1 LYKFTTM
8 KLNHTSKKTWSVLF
22 FVSFLI
28 HFFSACQNSVQPWE
42 SFGDITTETR
52 TLGSFHGLD
61 VNHDIELFITQDS
74 TKPAH
79 IEITYGQ
86 NVIPGITTEIQNGVL
101 SIRNSN
107 KAKWLRKLNIQPKCT
122 LNLHQ
127 IDDIHLEGNAKV
139 ICIDTLYSQAIHCT
153 VNSVENQNLL
163 VFCGQFYGG
172 VMNSSNVKLSGQA
185 TIFSWSCEKGGGLD
199 ASDLRSD
206 DVYLYHFTI
215 KDVFV
220 NPSKQFDAHLFNS
233 GNAYYF
239 TTPTY
244 KFKESTRGTG
254 QVKLKKP

>member
-1 LYKFTTM
+1 M
-8 KLNHTSKKTWSVLF
+8 KPKHTQKSSWSVFIIAL
-22 FVSFLI
+22 FLI
-28 HFFSACQNSVQPWE
+28 HFFSGCENSAQPWQ
-42 SFGDITTETR
+42 SFGDITTESR
-52 TLGSFHGLD
+52 TLGSFHGLE
-61 VNHDIELFITQDS
+61 VNHDIQLFVTQDT
-74 TKPAH
+74 TKPEH
-79 IEITYGQ
+79 IEITYGK
-86 NVIPGITTEIQNGVL
+86 NVIPGITTEILNGVL
-101 SIRNSN
+101 SIKNSN

-139 ICIDTLYSQAIHCT
+139 NCIDTLYSQAIHCT
-153 VNSVENQNLL
+153 VNSVEDQNLL

-172 VMNSSNVKLSGQA
+172 VTNSGNVKLSGQA

-199 ASDLRSD
+199 ATELRSD

-220 NPSKQFDAHLFNS
+220 NPSKQFEANLFNS

-244 KFKESTRGTG
+244 KFKESAQGKG

>member
-1 LYKFTTM
+1 M
-8 KLNHTSKKTWSVLF
+8 KPKHTQKSSWSVFIIAL
-22 FVSFLI
+22 FLI
-28 HFFSACQNSVQPWE
+28 HFFSGCENSAQPWQ
-42 SFGDITTETR
+42 SFGEITTESR
-52 TLGSFHGLD
+52 TLGSFHGLE
-61 VNHDIELFITQDS
+61 VNHDIQLFVTQDT
-74 TKPAH
+74 TKPEH
-79 IEITYGQ
+79 IEITYGK
-86 NVIPGITTEIQNGVL
+86 NVIPGITTEILNGVL
-101 SIRNSN
+101 SIKNSN

-139 ICIDTLYSQAIHCT
+139 NCIDTLYSQAIHCT
-153 VNSVENQNLL
+153 VNSVEDQNLL
-163 VFCGQFYGG
+163 IFCGQLYGG
-172 VMNSSNVKLSGQA
+172 VMNSGNVKFSGQA

-199 ASDLRSD
+199 ATELRSD

-220 NPSKQFDAHLFNS
+220 NPSKQFEANLFNS

-244 KFKESTRGTG
+244 KFKESAQGKG

>member
-1 LYKFTTM
+1 MYKFTTM

-127 IDDIHLEGNAKV
+127 INDIHLEGNAKV

>member
-1 LYKFTTM
+1 MYKFTAM
-8 KLNHTSKKTWSVLF
+8 KPKHTQKSSWSDFIIAL
-22 FVSFLI
+22 FLI
-28 HFFSACQNSVQPWE
+28 HFFSGCENSAQPWQ
-42 SFGDITTETR
+42 SFGDITTESR
-52 TLGSFHGLD
+52 TLGSFHGLE
-61 VNHDIELFITQDS
+61 VNHDIQLFVTQDT
-74 TKPAH
+74 TKPEH
-79 IEITYGQ
+79 IEITYGK
-86 NVIPGITTEIQNGVL
+86 NVIPGITTEILNGVL
-101 SIRNSN
+101 SIKNSN

-139 ICIDTLYSQAIHCT
+139 NCIDTLYSQAIHCT
-153 VNSVENQNLL
+153 VNSVEDQNLL
-163 VFCGQFYGG
+163 VFCGQLYGG
-172 VMNSSNVKLSGQA
+172 VMNSGNVKFSGQA

-199 ASDLRSD
+199 ATDLRSD

-220 NPSKQFDAHLFNS
+220 NPSKQFEANLFNS

-244 KFKESTRGTG
+244 KFKESAQGKG

>member
-1 LYKFTTM
+1 M
-8 KLNHTSKKTWSVLF
+8 KPTQTQKNHWSVFIFALF
-22 FVSFLI
+22 FI
-28 HFFSACQNSVQPWE
+28 QFFSACQNSVQPWE
-42 SFGDITTETR
+42 SFGDITSETR

-61 VNHDIELFITQDS
+61 VNQDIELFITQDS

-79 IEITYGQ
+79 VEITYGK
-86 NVIPGITTEIQNGVL
+86 NVIPGITTEITNGVL
-101 SIRNSN
+101 SIKNSN

-127 IDDIHLEGNAKV
+127 IDNIHLEGNAKV

-153 VNSVENQNLL
+153 VNSVEDQNLL

-199 ASDLRSD
+199 ATDLRSD

-239 TTPTY
+239 ATPTY
-244 KFKESTRGTG
+244 KFKESARGTG

>member
-1 LYKFTTM
+1 M
-8 KLNHTSKKTWSVLF
+8 KLNHTPKKTWSVLF

-28 HFFSACQNSVQPWE
+28 HFLPSCQNSAQPWE
-42 SFGDITTETR
+42 SFGDITTKTR

-61 VNHDIELFITQDS
+61 VNQDIELFITQDS
-74 TKPAH
+74 TKPTH
-79 IEITYGQ
+79 IEITYGK
-86 NVIPGITTEIQNGVL
+86 NVIPGITTEITNGVL
-101 SIRNSN
+101 SIKNSN
-107 KAKWLRKLNIQPKCT
+107 KAKWLRKLNIQPRCT

-127 IDDIHLEGNAKV
+127 IDDINLEGNAKV

-153 VNSVENQNLL
+153 VNSVEDQNLL
-163 VFCGQFYGG
+163 VFCGQLYGG
-172 VMNSSNVKLSGQA
+172 VTNSSNVKLSGQA

-199 ASDLRSD
+199 ASKLRSD

-220 NPSKQFDAHLFNS
+220 NPSKQFDANLFNS

-244 KFKESTRGTG
+244 KFKESAQGTG

>member
-1 LYKFTTM
+1 M
-8 KLNHTSKKTWSVLF
+8 KLNNTPKKTWSVLF
-22 FVSFLI
+22 FVLFLI
-28 HFFSACQNSVQPWE
+28 QLFPGCQNSAQPWE

-61 VNHDIELFITQDS
+61 VNQDIELFITQDS
-74 TKPAH
+74 TKPTH

-101 SIRNSN
+101 SIKNSN

-127 IDDIHLEGNAKV
+127 ISDIHLEGNAKV

-153 VNSVENQNLL
+153 VNSVEDQNLL

-215 KDVFV
+215 KDIFV
-220 NPSKQFDAHLFNS
+220 NPSKQFDVHLFNS

>member
-1 LYKFTTM
+1 M
-8 KLNHTSKKTWSVLF
+8 KPKHTQKSSWSVFIIAL
-22 FVSFLI
+22 FLI
-28 HFFSACQNSVQPWE
+28 HFFSGCENSAQPWQ
-42 SFGDITTETR
+42 SFGDITTESR
-52 TLGSFHGLD
+52 TLGSFHGLE
-61 VNHDIELFITQDS
+61 VNHDIQLFVTQDT
-74 TKPAH
+74 TKPEH
-79 IEITYGQ
+79 IEITYGK
-86 NVIPGITTEIQNGVL
+86 NVIPGIITEILNGVL
-101 SIRNSN
+101 SIKNSN

-139 ICIDTLYSQAIHCT
+139 NCIDTLYSQAIHCT
-153 VNSVENQNLL
+153 VNSVEDQNLL
-163 VFCGQFYGG
+163 VFCGQLYGG
-172 VMNSSNVKLSGQA
+172 VMNSGNVKFSGQA

-199 ASDLRSD
+199 ATDLRSD

-220 NPSKQFDAHLFNS
+220 NPSKQFEANLFNS

-244 KFKESTRGTG
+244 KFKESAQGKG

>member
-1 LYKFTTM
+1 M
-8 KLNHTSKKTWSVLF
+8 KPKHTQKSSWSVFIIAL
-22 FVSFLI
+22 FLI
-28 HFFSACQNSVQPWE
+28 HFFSGCENSAQPWQ
-42 SFGDITTETR
+42 SFGEITTESR
-52 TLGSFHGLD
+52 TLGSFHGLE
-61 VNHDIELFITQDS
+61 VNHDIQLFVTQDT
-74 TKPAH
+74 TKPEH
-79 IEITYGQ
+79 IEITYGK
-86 NVIPGITTEIQNGVL
+86 NVIPGITTEILNGVL
-101 SIRNSN
+101 SIKNSN

-139 ICIDTLYSQAIHCT
+139 NCIDTLYSQAIHCT
-153 VNSVENQNLL
+153 VNSVEDQNLL
-163 VFCGQFYGG
+163 IFCGQLYGG
-172 VMNSSNVKLSGQA
+172 VMNSGNVKFSGQA

-199 ASDLRSD
+199 ATDLRSD

-220 NPSKQFDAHLFNS
+220 NPSKQFEANLFNS

-244 KFKESTRGTG
+244 KFKESAQGKG

>member
-1 LYKFTTM
+1 M
-8 KLNHTSKKTWSVLF
+8 KLNHTPKKTWSVLF

-28 HFFSACQNSVQPWE
+28 HFLPSCQNSAQPWE
-42 SFGDITTETR
+42 SFGDITTKTR

-61 VNHDIELFITQDS
+61 VNQDIELFITQDS
-74 TKPAH
+74 TKPTH
-79 IEITYGQ
+79 IEITYGK
-86 NVIPGITTEIQNGVL
+86 NVIPGITTEITNGVL
-101 SIRNSN
+101 SIKNSN
-107 KAKWLRKLNIQPKCT
+107 KAKWLRKLNIQPRCT

-153 VNSVENQNLL
+153 VNSVEDQNLL
-163 VFCGQFYGG
+163 VFCGQLYGG
-172 VMNSSNVKLSGQA
+172 VTNSSNVKLSGQA

-199 ASDLRSD
+199 ASKLRSD

-220 NPSKQFDAHLFNS
+220 NPSKQFDANLFNS

-244 KFKESTRGTG
+244 KFKELAQGTG

>member
-1 LYKFTTM
+1 M
-8 KLNHTSKKTWSVLF
+8 KPKHTQKSSWSVFIIAL
-22 FVSFLI
+22 FLI
-28 HFFSACQNSVQPWE
+28 HFFSGCENSAQPWQ
-42 SFGDITTETR
+42 SFGDITTESR
-52 TLGSFHGLD
+52 TLGSFHGLE
-61 VNHDIELFITQDS
+61 VNHDIQLFVTQDT
-74 TKPAH
+74 TKPEH
-79 IEITYGQ
+79 IEITYGK
-86 NVIPGITTEIQNGVL
+86 NVIPGITTEILNGVL
-101 SIRNSN
+101 SIKNSN

-139 ICIDTLYSQAIHCT
+139 NCIDTLYSQAIHCT
-153 VNSVENQNLL
+153 VNSVEDQNLL
-163 VFCGQFYGG
+163 VFCGQLYGG
-172 VMNSSNVKLSGQA
+172 VMNSGNVKFSGQA

-199 ASDLRSD
+199 ATELRSD

-220 NPSKQFDAHLFNS
+220 NPSKQFEANLFNS

-244 KFKESTRGTG
+244 KFKESAQGKG

>member
-1 LYKFTTM
+1 M
-8 KLNHTSKKTWSVLF
+8 KPKHTQKSSWSVFIIAL
-22 FVSFLI
+22 FLI
-28 HFFSACQNSVQPWE
+28 HFFSGCENSAQPWQ
-42 SFGDITTETR
+42 SFGDITTESR
-52 TLGSFHGLD
+52 TLGSFHGLE
-61 VNHDIELFITQDS
+61 VNHDIQLFVTQDT
-74 TKPAH
+74 TKPEH
-79 IEITYGQ
+79 IEITYGK
-86 NVIPGITTEIQNGVL
+86 NVIPGITTEILNGVL
-101 SIRNSN
+101 SIKNSN

-139 ICIDTLYSQAIHCT
+139 NCIDTLYSQAIHCT
-153 VNSVENQNLL
+153 VNSVEDQNLL
-163 VFCGQFYGG
+163 VFCGQLYGG
-172 VMNSSNVKLSGQA
+172 VMNSGNVKFSGQA

-199 ASDLRSD
+199 ATDLRSD

-220 NPSKQFDAHLFNS
+220 NPSKQFEANLFNS

-244 KFKESTRGTG
+244 KFKESAQGKG

>member
-1 LYKFTTM
+1 LYKFTAM
-8 KLNHTSKKTWSVLF
+8 KPKHTQKSSWSVFIIAL
-22 FVSFLI
+22 FLI
-28 HFFSACQNSVQPWE
+28 HFFSGCENSAQPWQ
-42 SFGDITTETR
+42 SFGDITTESR
-52 TLGSFHGLD
+52 TLGSFHGLE
-61 VNHDIELFITQDS
+61 VNHDIQLFVTQDT
-74 TKPAH
+74 TKPEH
-79 IEITYGQ
+79 IEITYGK
-86 NVIPGITTEIQNGVL
+86 NVIPGITTEILNGVL
-101 SIRNSN
+101 SIKNSN

-139 ICIDTLYSQAIHCT
+139 NCIDTIYSQAIHCT
-153 VNSVENQNLL
+153 VNSVEDQNLL
-163 VFCGQFYGG
+163 IFCGQLYGG
-172 VMNSSNVKLSGQA
+172 VMNSGNVKFSGQA

-199 ASDLRSD
+199 ATELRSD

-220 NPSKQFDAHLFNS
+220 NPSKQFEANLFNS

-244 KFKESTRGTG
+244 KFKESAQGKG

>member
-1 LYKFTTM
+1 M

-28 HFFSACQNSVQPWE
+28 HFLPSCQNSAQPWE
-42 SFGDITTETR
+42 SFGDITTKTR

-61 VNHDIELFITQDS
+61 VNQDIELFITQDS
-74 TKPAH
+74 TKPTH
-79 IEITYGQ
+79 IEITYGK
-86 NVIPGITTEIQNGVL
+86 NVIPGITTEITNGVL
-101 SIRNSN
+101 SIKNSN
-107 KAKWLRKLNIQPKCT
+107 KAKWLRKLNIQPRCT

-153 VNSVENQNLL
+153 VNSVEDQNLL
-163 VFCGQFYGG
+163 VFCGQLYGG
-172 VMNSSNVKLSGQA
+172 VTNSSNVKLSGQA

-199 ASDLRSD
+199 ASKLRSD

-220 NPSKQFDAHLFNS
+220 NPSKQFDANLFNS

-244 KFKESTRGTG
+244 KFKELAQGTG

>member
-1 LYKFTTM
+1 M
-8 KLNHTSKKTWSVLF
+8 KPKHTQKSSWSVFIIAL
-22 FVSFLI
+22 FLI
-28 HFFSACQNSVQPWE
+28 HFFSGCENSAQPWQ
-42 SFGDITTETR
+42 SFGDITTESR
-52 TLGSFHGLD
+52 TLGSFHGLE
-61 VNHDIELFITQDS
+61 VNHDIQLFVTQDT
-74 TKPAH
+74 TKPEH
-79 IEITYGQ
+79 IEITYGK
-86 NVIPGITTEIQNGVL
+86 NVIPGITTEILNGVL
-101 SIRNSN
+101 SIKNSN

-139 ICIDTLYSQAIHCT
+139 NCIDTLYSQAIHCT
-153 VNSVENQNLL
+153 VNSVEDQNLL
-163 VFCGQFYGG
+163 IFCGQLYGG
-172 VMNSSNVKLSGQA
+172 VMNSGNVKFSGQA

-199 ASDLRSD
+199 ATDLRSD

-220 NPSKQFDAHLFNS
+220 NPSKQFEANLFNS

-244 KFKESTRGTG
+244 KFKESAQGKG

>member
-1 LYKFTTM
+1 M

-233 GNAYYF
+233 RNAYYF
-239 TTPTY
+239 ATPTY

>member
-1 LYKFTTM
+1 MYKFTTM

>member
-1 LYKFTTM
+1 MYKFTAM
-8 KLNHTSKKTWSVLF
+8 KPKHTQKSSWSVFIIAL
-22 FVSFLI
+22 FLI
-28 HFFSACQNSVQPWE
+28 HFFSGCENSAQPWQ
-42 SFGDITTETR
+42 SFGDITTESR
-52 TLGSFHGLD
+52 TLGSFHGLE
-61 VNHDIELFITQDS
+61 VNHDIQLFVTQDT
-74 TKPAH
+74 TKPEH
-79 IEITYGQ
+79 IEITYGK
-86 NVIPGITTEIQNGVL
+86 NVIPGITTEILNGVL
-101 SIRNSN
+101 SIKNSN

-139 ICIDTLYSQAIHCT
+139 NCCDTLYSQAIHCT
-153 VNSVENQNLL
+153 VNSVEDQNLL
-163 VFCGQFYGG
+163 VFCGQLYGG
-172 VMNSSNVKLSGQA
+172 VMNSGNVKFSGQA

-199 ASDLRSD
+199 ATDLRSD

-220 NPSKQFDAHLFNS
+220 NPSKQFEANLFNS

-244 KFKESTRGTG
+244 KFKESAQGKG

>member
-122 LNLHQ
+122 LNLLQ

>member
-1 LYKFTTM
+1 M
-8 KLNHTSKKTWSVLF
+8 KLNHTPKKTWSVLF

-28 HFFSACQNSVQPWE
+28 HFLPSCQNSAQPWE
-42 SFGDITTETR
+42 SFGDITTKTR

-61 VNHDIELFITQDS
+61 VNQDIELFITQDS
-74 TKPAH
+74 TKPTH
-79 IEITYGQ
+79 IEITYGK
-86 NVIPGITTEIQNGVL
+86 NVIPGITTEITNGIL
-101 SIRNSN
+101 SIKNSN
-107 KAKWLRKLNIQPKCT
+107 KAKWLRKLNIQPKCS

-153 VNSVENQNLL
+153 VNSVEDQNLL
-163 VFCGQFYGG
+163 VFCGQLYGG
-172 VMNSSNVKLSGQA
+172 VTNSSNVKLSGQA

-199 ASDLRSD
+199 ASKLRSD

-220 NPSKQFDAHLFNS
+220 NPSKQFDANLFNS

-239 TTPTY
+239 NTPTY
-244 KFKESTRGTG
+244 KFKESAQGTG

>member
-1 LYKFTTM
+1 MYKFTAM
-8 KLNHTSKKTWSVLF
+8 KPKHTQKSSWSVFIIAL
-22 FVSFLI
+22 FLI
-28 HFFSACQNSVQPWE
+28 HFFSGCENSAQPWQ
-42 SFGDITTETR
+42 SFGDITTESR
-52 TLGSFHGLD
+52 TLGSFHGLE
-61 VNHDIELFITQDS
+61 VNHDIQLFVTQDT
-74 TKPAH
+74 TKPEH
-79 IEITYGQ
+79 IEITYGK
-86 NVIPGITTEIQNGVL
+86 NVIPGITTEILNGVL
-101 SIRNSN
+101 SIKNSN

-139 ICIDTLYSQAIHCT
+139 NCIDTLYSQAIHCT
-153 VNSVENQNLL
+153 VNSVEDQNLL
-163 VFCGQFYGG
+163 VFCGQLYGG
-172 VMNSSNVKLSGQA
+172 VMNSGNVKFSGQA

-199 ASDLRSD
+199 ATDLRSD

-220 NPSKQFDAHLFNS
+220 NPSKQFEANLFNS

-244 KFKESTRGTG
+244 KFKESAQGKG

>member
-1 LYKFTTM
+1 MYKFTTM

-127 IDDIHLEGNAKV
+127 INDIHLEGNAKV

-215 KDVFV
+215 KDIFV

>member
-1 LYKFTTM
+1 M
-8 KLNHTSKKTWSVLF
+8 KLNHTPKKTWSVLF

-28 HFFSACQNSVQPWE
+28 HFLPSCQNSAQPWE
-42 SFGDITTETR
+42 SFGDITTKTR

-61 VNHDIELFITQDS
+61 VNQDIELFITQDS
-74 TKPAH
+74 TKPTH
-79 IEITYGQ
+79 IEITYGK
-86 NVIPGITTEIQNGVL
+86 NVIPGITTEITNGVL
-101 SIRNSN
+101 SIKNSN
-107 KAKWLRKLNIQPKCT
+107 KAKWLRKLNIQPKCS

-127 IDDIHLEGNAKV
+127 IDDINLEGNAKV

-153 VNSVENQNLL
+153 VNSVEDQNLS

-172 VMNSSNVKLSGQA
+172 VSNSSNVKLSGQA

-199 ASDLRSD
+199 ASKLQSD

-220 NPSKQFDAHLFNS
+220 NPSKQFDANLFNS

-244 KFKESTRGTG
+244 KFKESAQGTG

>member
-1 LYKFTTM
+1 MYKFTAM
-8 KLNHTSKKTWSVLF
+8 KPKHTQKSSWSVFIIAL
-22 FVSFLI
+22 FLI
-28 HFFSACQNSVQPWE
+28 HFFSGCENSAQPWQ
-42 SFGDITTETR
+42 SFGDITTESR
-52 TLGSFHGLD
+52 TLGSFHGLE
-61 VNHDIELFITQDS
+61 VNHDIQLFVTQDT
-74 TKPAH
+74 TKPEH
-79 IEITYGQ
+79 IEITYGK
-86 NVIPGITTEIQNGVL
+86 NVIPGITTEILNGVL
-101 SIRNSN
+101 SIKNSN

-139 ICIDTLYSQAIHCT
+139 NCIDTLYSQAIHCT
-153 VNSVENQNLL
+153 VNSVEDQNLL
-163 VFCGQFYGG
+163 VFCGQLYGG
-172 VMNSSNVKLSGQA
+172 VMNSGNVKFSGQA

-199 ASDLRSD
+199 ATELRSD

-220 NPSKQFDAHLFNS
+220 NPSKQFEANLFNS

-244 KFKESTRGTG
+244 KFKESAQGKG

>member
-1 LYKFTTM
+1 MYKFTAM
-8 KLNHTSKKTWSVLF
+8 KPKHTQKSSWSVFIIAL
-22 FVSFLI
+22 FLI
-28 HFFSACQNSVQPWE
+28 HFFSGCENSAQPWQ
-42 SFGDITTETR
+42 SFGEITTESR
-52 TLGSFHGLD
+52 TLGSFHGLE
-61 VNHDIELFITQDS
+61 VNHDIQLFVTQDT
-74 TKPAH
+74 TKPEH
-79 IEITYGQ
+79 IEITYGK
-86 NVIPGITTEIQNGVL
+86 NVIPGITTEILNGVL
-101 SIRNSN
+101 SIKNSN

-139 ICIDTLYSQAIHCT
+139 NCIDTLYSQAIHCT
-153 VNSVENQNLL
+153 VNSVEDQNLL
-163 VFCGQFYGG
+163 IFCGQLYGG
-172 VMNSSNVKLSGQA
+172 VMNSGNVKFSGQA

-199 ASDLRSD
+199 ATELRSD

-220 NPSKQFDAHLFNS
+220 NPSKQFEANLFNS

-244 KFKESTRGTG
+244 KFKESAQGKG

>member
-1 LYKFTTM
+1 MYKFTAM
-8 KLNHTSKKTWSVLF
+8 KPKHTQKSSWSVFIIAL
-22 FVSFLI
+22 FLI
-28 HFFSACQNSVQPWE
+28 HFFSGCENSAQPWQ
-42 SFGDITTETR
+42 SFGDITTESR
-52 TLGSFHGLD
+52 TLGSFHGLE
-61 VNHDIELFITQDS
+61 VNHDIQLFVTQDT
-74 TKPAH
+74 TKPEH
-79 IEITYGQ
+79 IEITYGK
-86 NVIPGITTEIQNGVL
+86 NVIPGITTEILNGVL
-101 SIRNSN
+101 SIKNSN

-139 ICIDTLYSQAIHCT
+139 NCIDTIYSQAIHCT
-153 VNSVENQNLL
+153 VNSVEDQNLL
-163 VFCGQFYGG
+163 IFCGQLYGG
-172 VMNSSNVKLSGQA
+172 VMNSGNVKFSGQA

-199 ASDLRSD
+199 ATELRSD

-220 NPSKQFDAHLFNS
+220 NPSKQFEANLFNS

-244 KFKESTRGTG
+244 KFKESAQGKG

>member
-1 LYKFTTM
+1 M
-8 KLNHTSKKTWSVLF
+8 KLNHTPKKTWSVLF

-28 HFFSACQNSVQPWE
+28 HFLPSCQNSAQPWE
-42 SFGDITTETR
+42 SFGDITTKTR

-61 VNHDIELFITQDS
+61 INQDIELFITQDS
-74 TKPAH
+74 TKPTH
-79 IEITYGQ
+79 IEITYGK
-86 NVIPGITTEIQNGVL
+86 NVIPGITTEITNGIL
-101 SIRNSN
+101 SIKNSN
-107 KAKWLRKLNIQPKCT
+107 KAKWLRKLNIQPRCT

-139 ICIDTLYSQAIHCT
+139 ICIDTLFSQAIHCT
-153 VNSVENQNLL
+153 VNSVEDQNLL

-172 VMNSSNVKLSGQA
+172 VTNSSNVKLSGQA

-199 ASDLRSD
+199 ASKLRSD

-239 TTPTY
+239 TTPTF
-244 KFKESTRGTG
+244 KFKESAQGTG

>member
-1 LYKFTTM
+1 M
-8 KLNHTSKKTWSVLF
+8 KPKHTQKSSWSVFIIAL
-22 FVSFLI
+22 FLI
-28 HFFSACQNSVQPWE
+28 HFFSGCENSAQPWQ
-42 SFGDITTETR
+42 SFGEITTESR
-52 TLGSFHGLD
+52 TLGSFHGLE
-61 VNHDIELFITQDS
+61 VNHDIQLFVTQDT
-74 TKPAH
+74 TKPEH
-79 IEITYGQ
+79 IEITYGK
-86 NVIPGITTEIQNGVL
+86 NVIPGITTEILNGVL
-101 SIRNSN
+101 SIKNSN

-139 ICIDTLYSQAIHCT
+139 NCIDTLYSQAIHCT
-153 VNSVENQNLL
+153 VNSVEDQNLL
-163 VFCGQFYGG
+163 VFCGQLYGG
-172 VMNSSNVKLSGQA
+172 VMNSGNVKFSGQA

-199 ASDLRSD
+199 ATELRSD

-220 NPSKQFDAHLFNS
+220 NPSKQFEANLFNS

-244 KFKESTRGTG
+244 KFKESAQGKG

>member
-1 LYKFTTM
+1 M
-8 KLNHTSKKTWSVLF
+8 KLNNTPKKTWSVLF
-22 FVSFLI
+22 FVLFLI
-28 HFFSACQNSVQPWE
+28 QLFPGCQNSAQPWE

-52 TLGSFHGLD
+52 TLGSFHGLN
-61 VNHDIELFITQDS
+61 VNQDIELFITQDS

-220 NPSKQFDAHLFNS
+220 NPSKQFDVHLFNS

>member
-1 LYKFTTM
+1 MYKFTAM
-8 KLNHTSKKTWSVLF
+8 KPKHTQKSSWSVFIIAL
-22 FVSFLI
+22 FLI
-28 HFFSACQNSVQPWE
+28 HFFSGCENSAQPWQ
-42 SFGDITTETR
+42 SFGEITTESR
-52 TLGSFHGLD
+52 TLGSFHGLE
-61 VNHDIELFITQDS
+61 VNHDIQLFVTQDT
-74 TKPAH
+74 TKPEH
-79 IEITYGQ
+79 IEITYGK
-86 NVIPGITTEIQNGVL
+86 NVIPGITTEILNGVL
-101 SIRNSN
+101 SIKNSN

-139 ICIDTLYSQAIHCT
+139 NCIDTLYSQAIHCT
-153 VNSVENQNLL
+153 VNSVEDQNLL
-163 VFCGQFYGG
+163 IFCGQLYGG
-172 VMNSSNVKLSGQA
+172 VMNSGNVKFSGQA

-199 ASDLRSD
+199 ATDLRSD

-220 NPSKQFDAHLFNS
+220 NPSKQFEANLFNS

-244 KFKESTRGTG
+244 KFKESAQGKG

>member
-1 LYKFTTM
+1 
-8 KLNHTSKKTWSVLF
+8 
-22 FVSFLI
+22 
-28 HFFSACQNSVQPWE
+28 
-42 SFGDITTETR
+42 
-52 TLGSFHGLD
+52 
-61 VNHDIELFITQDS
+61 
-74 TKPAH
+74 
-79 IEITYGQ
+79 
-86 NVIPGITTEIQNGVL
+86 VL
-101 SIRNSN
+101 SIKNSN

-127 IDDIHLEGNAKV
+127 ISDIHLEGNAKV

-172 VMNSSNVKLSGQA
+172 VTNSGNVKLSGQA

-220 NPSKQFDAHLFNS
+220 NPSKQFDANLFNS

>member
-1 LYKFTTM
+1 MYKFTAM
-8 KLNHTSKKTWSVLF
+8 KPKHTQKSSWSVFIIAL
-22 FVSFLI
+22 FLI
-28 HFFSACQNSVQPWE
+28 HFFSGCENSAQPWQ
-42 SFGDITTETR
+42 SFGDITTESR
-52 TLGSFHGLD
+52 TLGSFHGLE
-61 VNHDIELFITQDS
+61 VNHDIQLFVTQDT
-74 TKPAH
+74 TKPEH
-79 IEITYGQ
+79 IEITYGK
-86 NVIPGITTEIQNGVL
+86 NVIPGITTEILNGVL
-101 SIRNSN
+101 SIKNSN

-139 ICIDTLYSQAIHCT
+139 NCIDTLYSQAIHCT
-153 VNSVENQNLL
+153 VNSVEDQNLL
-163 VFCGQFYGG
+163 IFCGQLYGG
-172 VMNSSNVKLSGQA
+172 VMNSGNVKFSGQA

-199 ASDLRSD
+199 ATDLRSD

-220 NPSKQFDAHLFNS
+220 NPSKQFEANLFNS

-244 KFKESTRGTG
+244 KFKESAQGKG

>member
-1 LYKFTTM
+1 MYKFTAM
-8 KLNHTSKKTWSVLF
+8 KPTHTQKNPWSVFIFAL
-22 FVSFLI
+22 FLI
-28 HFFSACQNSVQPWE
+28 QFFSACQNSVQPWQ

-52 TLGSFHGLD
+52 TLASLHGLE
-61 VNHDIELFITQDS
+61 VNHDIQLFVTQDT
-74 TKPAH
+74 TKPEH
-79 IEITYGQ
+79 IEITYGK
-86 NVIPGITTEIQNGVL
+86 NVIPGITTEIINGVL
-101 SIRNSN
+101 SIKNSN

-139 ICIDTLYSQAIHCT
+139 NCIDTLYSQAIHCT
-153 VNSVENQNLL
+153 VNSVEDQNLL

-172 VMNSSNVKLSGQA
+172 VMNSGNVKLSGQA

-199 ASDLRSD
+199 ATNLRSD

-244 KFKESTRGTG
+244 KFKESAQGTG

>member
-1 LYKFTTM
+1 M
-8 KLNHTSKKTWSVLF
+8 KLNHITKYPRSVFIFAL
-22 FVSFLI
+22 FLI
-28 HFFSACQNSVQPWE
+28 QLFPSCQNSAQPWE

-61 VNHDIELFITQDS
+61 VNQDIELFITQDS

-79 IEITYGQ
+79 VEITYGK
-86 NVIPGITTEIQNGVL
+86 NVIPGITTEITDGVL
-101 SIRNSN
+101 SIKNSN
-107 KAKWLRKLNIQPKCT
+107 KAKWLRRLNIQPKCT

-153 VNSVENQNLL
+153 VNSVEDQNLL

-199 ASDLRSD
+199 ATDLRSD

-215 KDVFV
+215 KDVSV
-220 NPSKQFDAHLFNS
+220 NPSKQFEAHLFNS
-233 GNAYYF
+233 GNAFYF
-239 TTPTY
+239 KTPTY
-244 KFKESTRGTG
+244 KFKESSQGKG
-254 QVKLKKP
+254 QVLLKKP